1 MEMLSALV
9 GTELDGRYLLRSVIG
24 EGGSAVVFE
33 AEDTLLSRTVA
44 IKMLRSESGGTGVS
58 TAAATSGG
66 SRATKTAETEAR
78 KIARAAFLREAHA
91 ATVLSHPAVVSVFD
105 VCDHPDNPY
114 IVMEL
119 VKGRTL
125 ASRIKRR
132 GPLMLGE
139 LLSITHEVLEALVE
153 AHAHGVVH
161 RDIKAENILL
171 CKEGVRIADFGIAKT
186 PGNEKRIL
194 ENKVLGS
201 VDTISPEQASGREV
215 DGRSDLYSLGVL
227 LYQMATGELPFT
239 ADTPDAVAFL
249 HIHEPPKHPRAVK
262 PDIPEGLEQI
272 ILCAME
278 KDPDDR
284 FENAETMLEAIKKLE
299 HAPNHVFHRFTRA
312 RRSPLAALG
321 RHAAILSVSL
331 GVAAAVL
338 CGLFVFLFGGQEI
351 LPTPVTVVAL
361 PSYIDGVYP
370 AVQEE
375 ITALDPRITVTLT
388 CVLRPDLPEGTVLA
402 QMPEAGT
409 FFKLDGEGD
418 TATVVLVITTQKANN
433 PGLPP
438 SFFG

>member
-33 AEDTLLSRTVA
+33 AEDVLLSRTVA
-44 IKMLRSESGGTGVS
+44 IKMLRSESMG
-58 TAAATSGG
+58 TAAGTAASPT
-66 SRATKTAETEAR
+66 RATKTAESETR

-105 VCDHPDNPY
+105 VCDHPDHPY

-119 VKGRTL
+119 VRGKTL

-132 GPLMLGE
+132 GAMMLGE
-139 LLSITHEVLEALVE
+139 LLSIAHEVLEALVE
-153 AHAHGVVH
+153 AHAHGIVH
-161 RDIKAENILL
+161 RDIKADNILL
-171 CKEGVRIADFGIAKT
+171 CKEGVRIADFGIAKI

-201 VDTISPEQASGREV
+201 VDTISPEQAMGKPV

-239 ADTPDAVAFL
+239 ADTPDGVAFL
-249 HIHEPPKHPRAVK
+249 HIHEPPRHPSSVK
-262 PDIPEGLEQI
+262 PDIPVGLEQI

-278 KDPDDR
+278 KNPDDR
-284 FENAETMLEAIKKLE
+284 FENAASMLEAIKHLE
-299 HAPNHVFHRFTRA
+299 HTPTHVFHRFTRA
-312 RRSPLAALG
+312 RRSPLSALARYAAV
-321 RHAAILSVSL
+321 LSVSL
-331 GVAAAVL
+331 GVIAAVL
-338 CGLFVFLFGGQEI
+338 CGLFVFLFSGEEI
-351 LPTPVTVVAL
+351 LPTPVTVISL
-361 PSYIDGVYP
+361 PSYTEAVYP
-370 AVQEE
+370 AVLED
-375 ITALDPRITVTLT
+375 ITALDPRINVTLT

-409 FFKLDGEGD
+409 LFKLDGAAD
-418 TATVVLVITTQKANN
+418 TVSIVLIVTTQKANN